1 LKLYTIG
8 FTKKSV
14 EQFFR
19 LLKKNNVKCVIDI
32 RLNNKSQLAGF
43 TKEEDLKYFLQAIA
57 GIDYC
62 HMLLFAPTDE
72 ILKKYR
78 GKEISWDDYQKE
90 YVNLLDSRNALNS
103 FDHQI
108 LSDACL
114 LCSEPTPE
122 KCHRRLL
129 AEYLSG
135 KIKGIEIVHL

>member
-103 FDHQI
+103 FDH
-108 LSDACL
+108 
-114 LCSEPTPE
+114 
-122 KCHRRLL
+122 
-129 AEYLSG
+129 
-135 KIKGIEIVHL
+135 